1 MPKAE
6 APDVLAVYDSIVER
20 LANACKAVYGSRLV
34 SLCVFGSLG
43 RRTPRPDSDIDLL
56 VIAEGLP
63 DGRIRRVAEF
73 SAVELQLEGDLAA
86 ARALGLNPFISAL
99 FKTPDEARRGSPL
112 FLDMIEDGRILVD
125 RDGFFGELLASFHRR
140 LDRLGARRIWRGGEW
155 YWDLKPDYVPGEVF
169 EL

>member
-1 MPKAE
+1 MPVADTTE
-6 APDVLAVYDSIVER
+6 VLAVYDSIVEH
-20 LANACKAVYGSRLV
+20 LVDVCKVVYGPRLV

-63 DGRIRRVAEF
+63 SGRIRRVAEF
-73 SAVELQLEGDLAA
+73 GAAELQLQGELES

-99 FKTPDEARRGSPL
+99 FKTPDEALRGSPL

-125 RDGFFGELLASFHRR
+125 RDGFFGELLASFRRR
-140 LDRLGARRIWRGGEW
+140 LERLGARRVWRGPEW